1 MNNLLKVTW
10 LISGSALIWTQGFW
24 FRFLIAIKD
33 CGFFVFSW
41 MCYVYSGL
49 LTPCLPRKLGIWAA
63 VKSWALRLPRFFSLI
78 CSLSAASC
86 WNWALCYLRQRRHC
100 AEFLKPYYNLIVDWW
115 RLTFSSLDLIA
126 NSLGKKQKTK
136 HFFTRQG
143 FS

>member
-1 MNNLLKVTW
+1 MAGKWQCCDLNPGILVQVLNSYKRL
-10 LISGSALIWTQGFW
+10 W
-24 FRFLIAIKD
+24 FLCF
-33 CGFFVFSW
+33 FSW

-49 LTPCLPRKLGIWAA
+49 LMPCLPRKLGIWAA

-100 AEFLKPYYNLIVDWW
+100 AEFLKLYYNLIVDWW
-115 RLTFSSLDLIA
+115 GLTFSSLDLIA

-136 HFFTRQG
+136 HFSTRQG